1 MAKVTKKDLEQSQ
14 AADRKRGTL
23 KRQSKTVKNS
33 DGNDI
38 TGNLYYIVDNERKA
52 ASREY
57 LSTMLPVLK
66 AFKAADTKGYQSLMD
81 ITKSFTQLVKAENE
95 TENLYKVQ
103 RHFGRKTFGTL
114 DYFPTDLEGL
124 LLVISGCYA
133 AVKEM
138 RISDAEIKRQAA
150 AQKREKDTVSNA
162 SDETLADV
170 LSLERLEA
178 LLKAKKAAI
187 KAAEK
192 KGK

>member
-1 MAKVTKKDLEQSQ
+1 MDIKKKDLEQSQ

-38 TGNLYYIVDNERKA
+38 TGNLFYVVDAERKA
-52 ASREY
+52 SSREY

-66 AFKAADTKGYQSLMD
+66 AFKAADGKGYKSLMD
-81 ITKSFTQLVKAENE
+81 ITKAFTQLVKAENE

-114 DYFPTDLEGL
+114 DYYPTDLEGL

-133 AVKEM
+133 AIKEM
-138 RISDAEIKRQAA
+138 RIADAEIARKAA
-150 AQKREKDTVSNA
+150 SQKREKETVSSA
-162 SDETLADV
+162 SDETLLDA
-170 LSLERLEA
+170 LTPERLEA
-178 LLKAKKAAI
+178 LLKKAKAAAKKA
-187 KAAEK
+187 
-192 KGK
+192 GK

>member
-14 AADRKRGTL
+14 AADRKRGSL

-38 TGNLYYIVDNERKA
+38 TGNLYYIVDDERKA
-52 ASREY
+52 ASSEY

-114 DYFPTDLEGL
+114 DYYPTDLEGL

-133 AVKEM
+133 AIKEM
-138 RISDAEIKRQAA
+138 RIADAEIARKAA
-150 AQKREKDTVSNA
+150 SQKREKETVSSA
-162 SDETLADV
+162 SDETLLDA
-170 LSLERLEA
+170 LTPERLEV
-178 LLKAKKAAI
+178 LLKKAKAQAKKA
-187 KAAEK
+187 
-192 KGK
+192 GK

>member
-1 MAKVTKKDLEQSQ
+1 MAQVTKKDLEQSQ

-38 TGNLYYIVDNERKA
+38 TGNLFYVVDDERKA
-52 ASREY
+52 SSREY
-57 LSTMLPVLK
+57 LSIMLPVLK
-66 AFKAADTKGYQSLMD
+66 AFKAADEKGYKSLMD
-81 ITKSFTQLVKAENE
+81 ITKSFTQLVRTENE

-114 DYFPTDLEGL
+114 DYYPTDLEGL

-133 AVKEM
+133 AIKEM
-138 RISDAEIKRQAA
+138 RIADAEIARKAA
-150 AQKREKDTVSNA
+150 SQKREKETVSSA
-162 SDETLADV
+162 SDETLTDV

>member
-1 MAKVTKKDLEQSQ
+1 MSQIKKKDLEQSQ
-14 AADRKRGTL
+14 AADRKRGSL

-38 TGNLYYIVDNERKA
+38 TGNLFYLVDNERKA

-66 AFKAADTKGYQSLMD
+66 AFKASDIKGYKSLMD
-81 ITKSFTQLVKAENE
+81 ITKAFTQLVKAENE

-133 AVKEM
+133 AIKEI
-138 RISDAEIKRQAA
+138 RIADAEIARKAA
-150 AQKREKDTVSNA
+150 SQKREKETVSSA
-162 SDETLADV
+162 SDETLLDA
-170 LSLERLEA
+170 LTPERLQA
-178 LLKAKKAAI
+178 LLKKAKAQSKKA
-187 KAAEK
+187 
-192 KGK
+192 GK